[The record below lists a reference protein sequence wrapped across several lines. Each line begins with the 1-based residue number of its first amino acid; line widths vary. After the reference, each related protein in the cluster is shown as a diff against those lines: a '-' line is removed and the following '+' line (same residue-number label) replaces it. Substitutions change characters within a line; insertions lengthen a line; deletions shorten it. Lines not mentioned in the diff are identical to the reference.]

1 MQNNTSNKSQIDEF
15 IRLYRQNLVSGEG
28 IFEIPVSALQPDPNQ
43 PRKTLRD
50 TVNFPELGEL
60 AASIKEHGVLEPVL
74 FRAVSP
80 EEPDQAPTLYI
91 VAGARRWLAAQMAGL
106 ETIPARYID
115 GNEIELGLSENL
127 IRQDLTAVEEAEAM
141 QHWIDQKG
149 MKQVD
154 LAKKIGKSTAA
165 VSESLALMNLPQ
177 EIRDDCRGDRTVA
190 KSLLLRLAKMK
201 NKDKDTDKILEAWRK
216 IREKAPRASNTSGT
230 EKPPKKG
237 TVDYFQSKIQ
247 KLLEEV
253 ITFDAGGWKKEDK
266 EALIQTFED
275 AVTKARAHMNPLEEQ
290 AA

>member
-1 MQNNTSNKSQIDEF
+1 MENNTLNKSQMDEF
-15 IRLYRQNLVSGEG
+15 IRLYRQDLVSGER

-50 TVNFPELGEL
+50 PANYPEIGEL

-74 FRAVSP
+74 FRTVSP
-80 EEPDQAPTLYI
+80 EETDQTPTLYI

-106 ETIPARYID
+106 ETIPARYVD

-165 VSESLALMNLPQ
+165 VSESLALMDLPQ

-201 NKDKDTDKILEAWRK
+201 NKDKMLEAWRK
-216 IREKAPRASNTSGT
+216 IREKAPSAPSTSGT

-237 TVDYFQSKIQ
+237 TVDYFQRKIQ

-253 ITFDAGGWKKEDK
+253 ISFDPGGWKKEDK
-266 EALIQTFED
+266 DALIQTFED
-275 AVTKARAHMNPLEEQ
+275 AVTKARAHMNPIEE